1 MIKSKVMKNQVK
13 MSEKNVIEYLQSLDS
28 ETLSD
33 ILIEVGAFRSIE
45 SKENVENGLG
55 CELYY
60 DEYNNVED
68 VNVFVFPIKSD
79 YNEDTIIRFYDIDV
93 DGDDEDITIDDI
105 ETTLGE
111 LGWSEEQTP
120 ADLIEEIGADYIS
133 DECGWCVNGY
143 NWEIVK

>member
-1 MIKSKVMKNQVK
+1 MSKNVK
-13 MSEKNVIEYLQSLDS
+13 ISEKNVIEYLQSLDS

-60 DEYNNVED
+60 DEYNNVEY

-79 YNEDTIIRFYDIDV
+79 YN
-93 DGDDEDITIDDI
+93 
-105 ETTLGE
+105 
-111 LGWSEEQTP
+111 
-120 ADLIEEIGADYIS
+120 
-133 DECGWCVNGY
+133 
-143 NWEIVK
+143 WEIVK

>member
-1 MIKSKVMKNQVK
+1 MKNQVK

-68 VNVFVFPIKSD
+68 VNIFVFPIKSD

-93 DGDDEDITIDDI
+93 DGDGEDITVDDI

-133 DECGWCVNGY
+133 DECGWCINGY

>member
-1 MIKSKVMKNQVK
+1 MSKNVK
-13 MSEKNVIEYLQSLDS
+13 MSEKNVIEYLQSLSS
-28 ETLSD
+28 EQLAD
-33 ILIEVGAFRSIE
+33 ILIEVGGFRSTE
-45 SKENVENGLG
+45 SKENVENSLG

-68 VNVFVFPIKSD
+68 VNVFVFPIKND
-79 YNEDTIIRFYDIDV
+79 YSEETIIRFYDIDV
-93 DGDDEDITIDDI
+93 DGDGEDITVDDI

-133 DECGWCVNGY
+133 DECGWCINGY